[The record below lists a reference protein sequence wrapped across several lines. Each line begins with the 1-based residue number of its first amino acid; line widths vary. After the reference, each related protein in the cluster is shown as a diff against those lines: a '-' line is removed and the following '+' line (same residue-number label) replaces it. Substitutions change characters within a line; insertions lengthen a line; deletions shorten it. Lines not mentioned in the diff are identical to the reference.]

1 MSEQNTTG
9 PMGREPG
16 PPEGAL
22 HANES
27 AGQQPAAQRH
37 REPVDVHLILR
48 RGTEVLLSR
57 RAGDTY
63 ASGLLHMPSGHLD
76 GDFEDVVIGLIREA
90 EEEVGILIRPENV
103 RFALVMQHRSPGGE
117 NRTGWF
123 FEVTQ
128 WFGHPRIAEPD
139 LCSELCWFP
148 LNDLPDDMVAYC
160 RAGLEAYRHGHTA
173 ALHLQEPDD
182 PIAYDPAGPSRLR
195 PLPTRAP
202 DARAV
207 LGDQLA
213 DFAEQ
218 AIGPLHTVT
227 DSSWAR
233 EGSRVWKLTGRS
245 GGIWYLKVHQNN
257 KFHQREV
264 GAYRHWVP
272 ALGREHAP
280 QLVAADPDQLAA
292 VITARAGVNLH
303 GADLNEPTW
312 QAVYRQLG
320 QLLRVLHSCEPP
332 MMAQAVGGLAKLERH
347 LAAADGLLEPGEEE
361 LIRRLAQRLTTLPPI
376 PHGPRHGDIQLRN
389 LLLDDSMLLALIDWE
404 RAEVGPLISDF
415 IRIADTWAN
424 APARQAALFDGY
436 GRLLSPDEAQA
447 LQGLSALD
455 ALSGIQYGAT
465 HGDPELVERGHRT
478 LHRLR
483 KEAA

>member
-1 MSEQNTTG
+1 MNEQNASSSTG
-9 PMGREPG
+9 HELG
-16 PPEGAL
+16 PTEDAL
-22 HANES
+22 QANES
-27 AGQQPAAQRH
+27 VDHQPSARRH
-37 REPVDVHLILR
+37 RELVDVHLILR

-76 GDFEDVVIGLIREA
+76 GDFEDVVGGLIREA
-90 EEEVGILIRPENV
+90 EEELGLIIRPEQA

-139 LCSELCWFP
+139 RCSELGWFP
-148 LNDLPDDMVAYC
+148 LNGLPDDMVAYC
-160 RAGLEAYRHGHTA
+160 RAGLEAYRDGHTA
-173 ALHLQEPDD
+173 ALHLQEPDE
-182 PIAYDPAGPSRLR
+182 PIAHDPAGPNRLR
-195 PLPTRAP
+195 PLPARAP

-213 DFAEQ
+213 DFTEQ
-218 AIGPLHTVT
+218 AIGPLRDAT

-233 EGSRVWKLTGRS
+233 EGSRVWQLTGRA
-245 GGIWYLKVHQNN
+245 GGSWFLKVHQNN

-264 GAYRHWVP
+264 GAYRNWVP
-272 ALGREHAP
+272 ALGPDHAP
-280 QLVAADPDQLAA
+280 RLVASDPDQLAA
-292 VITARAGVNLH
+292 IVTACPGQVLH
-303 GADLNEPTW
+303 GAELTEPAW
-312 QAVYRQLG
+312 QSVYRYLG
-320 QLLRVLHSCEPP
+320 RLLRVFHYCEPP
-332 MMAQAVGGLAKLERH
+332 MMAQAVGDLSKLERH
-347 LAAADGLLEPGEEE
+347 IAAADGLLEVGEEE
-361 LIRRLAQRLTTLPPI
+361 LIRQLAQRLTTLPPI
-376 PHGPRHGDIQLRN
+376 PYGPRHGDVQLRN
-389 LLLDDSMLLALIDWE
+389 LLLDDSMVLALFDYE
-404 RAEVGPLISDF
+404 RSEVGPLVSDF

-436 GRLLSPDEAQA
+436 GRLLSPDEVQA
-447 LQGLSALD
+447 LQGFSALD
-455 ALSGIQYGAT
+455 ALSGIQYGSA

-478 LHRLR
+478 LYRLR

>member
-1 MSEQNTTG
+1 MN
-9 PMGREPG
+9 
-16 PPEGAL
+16 
-22 HANES
+22 
-27 AGQQPAAQRH
+27 GQAASHQGGDDIVQRH

-48 RGTEVLLSR
+48 RGSEVLLSR

-76 GDFEDVVIGLIREA
+76 GDFEDVVTGLIREA
-90 EEEVGILIRPENV
+90 EEELGILIRPENV

-139 LCSELCWFP
+139 RCSQLGWFP
-148 LNDLPDDMVAYC
+148 LNEPPVDMVAYC

-173 ALHLQEPDD
+173 ALHLQEPGD
-182 PIAYDPAGPSRLR
+182 PIAYDPAGPSRLY
-195 PLPTRAP
+195 PLSTRAP

-218 AIGPLHTVT
+218 AIGPLYTVT

-245 GGIWYLKVHQNN
+245 GGSWFLKVHQNT
-257 KFHQREV
+257 KFHEREV
-264 GAYRHWVP
+264 AAYRRWVP
-272 ALGREHAP
+272 ALGRGHAP
-280 QLVAADPDQLAA
+280 QLVAADPDQFAA
-292 VITARAGVNLH
+292 VITAHAGINLH

-312 QAVYRQLG
+312 QTVYRQLG

-332 MMAQAVGGLAKLERH
+332 MMAPAVGGLAKLERH
-347 LAAADGLLEPGEEE
+347 LTAADGLLEPGEEK

-389 LLLDDSMLLALIDWE
+389 LLLDDSMLLALIDFE
-404 RAEVGPLISDF
+404 RAEVGPLVSDF

-424 APARQAALFDGY
+424 APARQAAIFDGY
-436 GRLLSPDEAQA
+436 ARSLSPDEAQA

-455 ALSGIQYGAT
+455 ALSGIQYGAA

-478 LHRLR
+478 LYRLR
-483 KEAA
+483 KDAA